1 MPDTA
6 ERKRQRR
13 AERSA
18 ATGKSYKPRK
28 HPCLRQQPPPPVDG
42 SVAPQETRLSTQE
55 EMERARMEVEDC
67 RVHMK
72 SAMQASA
79 SLLSFYAT
87 WLQPGQLVRLRP
99 HYEHLLQLLPK
110 ERGILHRLDRQ
121 DARGLWR
128 LSGAEGPRKGK
139 ALFTDVP
146 PKALM
151 P

>member
-1 MPDTA
+1 MPDTT
-6 ERKRQRR
+6 E

-18 ATGKSYKPRK
+18 AQGKSYKPRT
-28 HPCLRQQPPPPVDG
+28 HPCLREQPPPPVGG
-42 SVAPQETRLSTQE
+42 SVAPQEALLSTQE

-67 RVHMK
+67 RVRMQ
-72 SAMQASA
+72 SVMQASA
-79 SLLSFYAT
+79 SLLYFYAT

-99 HYEHLLQLLPK
+99 HYDHVLQLLPK
-110 ERGILHRLDRQ
+110 QRGILHRLDRQ
-121 DARGLWR
+121 NATGLWR

-146 PKALM
+146 PEARM